1 MKIKTIKLLRIGAFI
16 FGWIILITV
25 LLFEPGHFSNYY
37 HMPANP
43 DGRVTMIAKFGII
56 RTLSSFFSGLGNV
69 FLAFLVAAVLRMIE
83 KEAPIGVK
91 NARRLMIAGC
101 FFFLVD
107 AIVRSCA
114 LILSLPDVM
123 RFFHRPDW
131 VSLLP
136 HAYMGP
142 LPFAPILYAAS
153 IFVLFT
159 HFSKMVTF
167 ESEVA

>member
-1 MKIKTIKLLRIGAFI
+1 MDIKSIKLLRIGALVL
-16 FGWIILITV
+16 GWILLITV
-25 LLFEPGHFSNYY
+25 FLVVLIRIT
-37 HMPANP
+37 A
-43 DGRVTMIAKFGII
+43 IAEFGYISV
-56 RTLSSFFSGLGNV
+56 LSYFFSGLGNV

-83 KEAPIGVK
+83 KEAPVGNK
-91 NARRLMIAGC
+91 NARRLMIAC
-101 FFFLVD
+101 CLSYLAD

-114 LILSLPDVM
+114 FILSLPDIM
-123 RFFHRPDW
+123 HFFDRPDW

-136 HAYMGP
+136 NAYIGLP
-142 LPFAPILYAAS
+142 PFAPFLYAAS